1 MSNYFH
7 TPVRDVDENSMV
19 DGDDPEV
26 NPGNASGNRQTNIK
40 PETKKDNGKN
50 SLQRTR
56 QGIFTRG
63 PPSIL
68 RFSNKF
74 TVAFQF
80 LELEKAR
87 LARLQEHLKE
97 VQGIERRPAAS
108 LISPRDK
115 ISELHSGIPAF
126 LPDFQPLARDSL
138 PIPAAAV
145 DPNVNSGAFPPPAF
159 PYLHQS
165 HSASDGSVKRVR
177 KREYLEEED
186 RGTGF
191 YEGAMNSTQGGREG
205 AYSGRYGNPFLP
217 LAGSSISGVPVPHN
231 HQSHSES
238 DRPFKKARTKYHSDV
253 EKERGFYHTPE
264 DMIMDESGNAEGAYA
279 DGRRRDPN
287 TVGKVFYMDE
297 SPSFSR
303 NSSLSPPSNW

>member
-1 MSNYFH
+1 
-7 TPVRDVDENSMV
+7 
-19 DGDDPEV
+19 
-26 NPGNASGNRQTNIK
+26 
-40 PETKKDNGKN
+40 
-50 SLQRTR
+50 
-56 QGIFTRG
+56 
-63 PPSIL
+63 
-68 RFSNKF
+68 
-74 TVAFQF
+74 
-80 LELEKAR
+80 
-87 LARLQEHLKE
+87 

-115 ISELHSGIPAF
+115 ISELHSGIP
-126 LPDFQPLARDSL
+126 
-138 PIPAAAV
+138 
-145 DPNVNSGAFPPPAF
+145 
-159 PYLHQS
+159 
-165 HSASDGSVKRVR
+165 
-177 KREYLEEED
+177 EEEG

-205 AYSGRYGNPFLP
+205 AYSGGYDDNPFLP

-253 EKERGFYHTPE
+253 EKERGFYHTPVFPE

-297 SPSFSR
+297 SSSFPRKPSA
-303 NSSLSPPSNW
+303 SPPPSSW